1 MDRRKVAK
9 IYREWMGQSR
19 EIGDNSDY
27 VLDFRT
33 TKEINKKVEQIKNII
48 QMSKNARFLIL
59 DDTKLEIDNFWS
71 ILESWW
77 KNEKLSYLSAIENNY
92 DQVEKMKE
100 LKEWEDQIC
109 NVLKKNVNIFSL
121 ALMNDEDKQN
131 QFLQKITAELNK

>member
-1 MDRRKVAK
+1 
-9 IYREWMGQSR
+9 MGQSK
-19 EIGDNSDY
+19 EIGDNLDY

-48 QMSKNARFLIL
+48 KMSKNARFLIL

-92 DQVEKMKE
+92 DQDEKMQE
-100 LKEWEDQIC
+100 LKEWENQIC

-121 ALMNDEDKQN
+121 ALMNDEVKQN